1 MTTKKT
7 ILLHTCCAPCMSYV
21 YELLKD
27 SFNIVS
33 YFFNPNISLKTELT
47 LRLNELRRFSA
58 LKEFTLIE
66 STEEPDRWLAE
77 VAPLAVYGERSARCF
92 ACFRYRLRASF
103 EKASELEID
112 MVGTSLSISPHKDAD
127 MINKAGM
134 ELSGEY
140 NASFYQADFKKK
152 DGYKKS
158 VELSR
163 MYGFYRQNYCGCIFS
178 KNERGSPLDIETTIH
193 TKGR

>member
-1 MTTKKT
+1 M
-7 ILLHTCCAPCMSYV
+7 CYV
-21 YELLKD
+21 YELLID

-33 YFFNPNISLKTELT
+33 YFFNPNISPKTELN

-58 LKEFTLIE
+58 MKGFTLIE
-66 STEEPDRWLAE
+66 SAEETDEWLTEIS
-77 VAPLAVYGERSARCF
+77 PLAAYGERSVRCL
-92 ACFRYRLRASF
+92 ACFRYRLKAAF
-103 EKASELEID
+103 EKASELGID
-112 MVGTSLSISPHKDAD
+112 TVATSLSVSPHKDAD

-134 ELSGEY
+134 ELSGAY
-140 NASFYQADFKKK
+140 NVNFYQADFKKK

-178 KNERGSPLDIETTIH
+178 KNERSYQANFAKTFTDS
-193 TKGR
+193 